1 MFKSKHCG
9 IEYTSILSEKSAG
22 NNQNPASQHWAD
34 SAQKTETSREDMT
47 KYLAQWFHK
56 KMTWA
61 DLCAV
66 ASAAAD
72 LLDWLADRMWIEQKT
87 RSDLWKIFG
96 GKIEIFQK
104 QSVTRRQPETT
115 RTLSF
120 FLKDSIWSVVR
131 KSEWGERSGASR
143 DLRLKLQRLK
153 GASIQFMLL
162 FTRPWCCKLSICK
175 FRHQ

>member
-1 MFKSKHCG
+1 MITLFTLGTFWLC
-9 IEYTSILSEKSAG
+9 IIFLFFLVYSEKSAG

-104 QSVTRRQPETT
+104 QSVTQRQPETT
-115 RTLSF
+115 RTLCF
-120 FLKDSIWSVVR
+120 FWKIRSDLLLES
-131 KSEWGERSGASR
+131 RSGESEAVP
-143 DLRLKLQRLK
+143 
-153 GASIQFMLL
+153 AETFA
-162 FTRPWCCKLSICK
+162 
-175 FRHQ
+175 

>member
-1 MFKSKHCG
+1 
-9 IEYTSILSEKSAG
+9 
-22 NNQNPASQHWAD
+22 
-34 SAQKTETSREDMT
+34 MT

-104 QSVTRRQPETT
+104 QSVTQRQPETT
-115 RTLSF
+115 RTLCF
-120 FLKDSIWSVVR
+120 FWKIRSDLLLES
-131 KSEWGERSGASR
+131 RSGESEAVP
-143 DLRLKLQRLK
+143 
-153 GASIQFMLL
+153 AETFA
-162 FTRPWCCKLSICK
+162 
-175 FRHQ
+175 

>member
-1 MFKSKHCG
+1 MITLFTLGTFWLC
-9 IEYTSILSEKSAG
+9 IIFLFFLVYSEKSAG

-47 KYLAQWFHK
+47 KYSAQWFHK

-120 FLKDSIWSVVR
+120 FWKIRSDLLLES
-131 KSEWGERSGASR
+131 RSGESEAVP
-143 DLRLKLQRLK
+143 
-153 GASIQFMLL
+153 AETFA
-162 FTRPWCCKLSICK
+162 
-175 FRHQ
+175 